1 MGTYGS
7 FAYLI
12 LMLLDV
18 LSTITLSSWR
28 CKIKLG
34 LFACSLGSSARRE
47 ERIEKPAWQLL
58 YILAAVALKRHVWRR
73 NFIKTEHLVVM
84 VKEKGTVVI

>member
-58 YILAAVALKRHVWRR
+58 HFGCSCI
-73 NFIKTEHLVVM
+73 
-84 VKEKGTVVI
+84 EKACVEEIFY